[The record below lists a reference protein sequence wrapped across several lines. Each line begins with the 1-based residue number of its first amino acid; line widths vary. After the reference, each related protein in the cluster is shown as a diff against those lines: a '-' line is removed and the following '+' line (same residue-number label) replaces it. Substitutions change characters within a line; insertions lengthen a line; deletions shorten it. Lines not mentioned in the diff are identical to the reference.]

1 MESFSDMFEL
11 VMKELEKQYSDTI
24 YNLWF
29 KDMVLV
35 SMENGYAII
44 AIKKFKGE
52 IIEQKFMDGLC
63 KAFENVFG
71 FEVGV
76 KFVPPDYEEVPEPE
90 VKDNYEQSTFE
101 TFVVG
106 SSNKFAHAAAQ
117 AVAANPGGAYNP
129 LFIYGNSGLGKTH
142 LMCAIKHEILRN
154 NPNANIIFTQGET
167 FTNDLVKHLAAKN
180 MGAFHDKY
188 RSADVLLVDDVQFI
202 ANKASTEEEFFYTF
216 NALYQDGRQIV
227 LSSDRPPKE
236 MTTLEE
242 RLRTRFEN
250 GLIAD
255 IQPPDL
261 ETRMAIIKRKAELM
275 DFYVPDD
282 VVQYTATHLKNNI
295 RQLEGA
301 VNKMQAFV
309 SLRGMQM
316 NLITAQAAIKDIM
329 SENRPTPLTIEK
341 IIDEVSRTFGV
352 DKEVIKSKR
361 RDANT
366 TKARQVAMYIIS
378 EVTGI
383 PTKAIGEEFSGRD
396 HSTVLYSLDE
406 IKNKIQRDQSLK
418 NTINEII
425 KNVQEG

>member
-11 VMKELEKQYSDTI
+11 VLEELKKQYSDTI
-24 YNLWF
+24 FKVWF
-29 KDMVLV
+29 QEMSLV
-35 SMENGYAII
+35 SMENGYAKI
-44 AIKKFKGE
+44 AIQKFKSQM
-52 IIEQKFMDGLC
+52 IEQKFMDGLK
-63 KAFENVFG
+63 KAFEEVFG
-71 FEVGV
+71 FEVGII
-76 KFVPPDYEEVPEPE
+76 FVPPEYKEVKEPEPKE
-90 VKDNYEQSTFE
+90 NYEQNTFE

-117 AVAANPGGAYNP
+117 AVAANPGGSYNP
-129 LFIYGNSGLGKTH
+129 LFIYGNSGFGKTH
-142 LMCAIKHEILRN
+142 LMRAINHEILKN

-275 DFYVPDD
+275 NFYVPDE
-282 VVQYTATHLKNNI
+282 VVQYTASHLKNNI

-341 IIDEVSRTFGV
+341 IIEEVSRTFGV

-406 IKNKIQRDQSLK
+406 IRNKIQRDQSLK